1 MKKNETIRII
11 EETGVIAIMRAQSS
25 DQLIAAAEAIRKGG
39 APVLKPETAA
49 AAMANQVGDVPRETA
64 GQRFGFLGGVWDNP
78 RASNSPF
85 SPGTV
90 SWGGLY
96 GHSWFID
103 PAARLTV
110 VAMTNTA
117 VEGCLGTYPG
127 AIARA
132 VYDV

>member
-1 MKKNETIRII
+1 
-11 EETGVIAIMRAQSS
+11 MR
-25 DQLIAAAEAIRKGG
+25 D
-39 APVLKPETAA
+39 
-49 AAMANQVGDVPRETA
+49 QVGSVPRETA

-78 RASNSPF
+78 AASNSPF
-85 SPGTV
+85 SRGTV

-103 PAARLTV
+103 AAARLTV

-117 VEGCLGTYPG
+117 VEGCLGSYPG